1 MPLFVFLTASKCFP
15 AKKEQPMKKKFSI
28 SKTFQ
33 LNKDAGDA
41 ERVLYQLLHEMGYR
55 VVTAYHW
62 ELSGPL
68 VLGIYRVKWIPKRY
82 LDVEIIAHK
91 KDISEVTLHL
101 SYYLKQKKY
110 KDKIAAIF
118 EKELNTISEILKS
131 DKKRFEQ
138 LEDLEIKS
146 LKEESGIFRD
156 VVLSAAIVIAF
167 FGFYLLSKFFQKD
180 YIVWLFMVIILVQ
193 IFIVFWF
200 RNQDSR

>member
-1 MPLFVFLTASKCFP
+1 
-15 AKKEQPMKKKFSI
+15 MKKKFSI